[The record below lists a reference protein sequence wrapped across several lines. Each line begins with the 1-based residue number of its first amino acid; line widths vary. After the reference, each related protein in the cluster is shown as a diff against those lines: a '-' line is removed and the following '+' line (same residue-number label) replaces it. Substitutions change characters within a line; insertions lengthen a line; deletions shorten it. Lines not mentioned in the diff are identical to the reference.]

1 MSSSAAEPRPV
12 LPILSIVA
20 GAIAALLA
28 AALLAGGGVL
38 LWASTA
44 KTDDGGWWSTGTHR
58 LSTGTRAL
66 TTQRLDVGTDAP
78 DWMFDSGRLAQA
90 RISAIG
96 HQPVFVGVG
105 PTRQVDRYLAGIGR
119 AELTDLDLDPFRATF
134 VRRPGPRMDLAAPG
148 GQRFWAASSSGAG
161 RRTVTWP
168 VRRGNWTVVVMNAD
182 ASPGVSVAMSAG
194 ARVPFVHD
202 LGIGLLVAGGVAGLG
217 AAALIGGGAARLRR
231 RAEPPQLAY
240 A

>member
-1 MSSSAAEPRPV
+1 MSSAAPAPRPV
-12 LPILSIVA
+12 LPIASIVA

-28 AALLAGGGVL
+28 AALLAGGGLL

-44 KTDDGGWWSTGTHR
+44 KTDEGGWWSTDAHR
-58 LSTGTRAL
+58 LATGTRAL

-78 DWMFDSGRLAQA
+78 DWVFDSGHLAQV

-96 HQPVFVGVG
+96 HRPVFVGIA
-105 PTRQVDRYLAGIGR
+105 PTRRVDRYLAGIGR

-134 VRRPGPRMDLAAPG
+134 VRRPGPRMALAAPG
-148 GQRFWAASSSGAG
+148 SQRFWAASSSGAG
-161 RRTVTWP
+161 RRMVTWP
-168 VRRGNWTVVVMNAD
+168 VRRGDWTVVVMNAD
-182 ASPGVSVAMSAG
+182 ASPGVSVALSAG

-202 LGIGLLVAGGVAGLG
+202 LGVGLLVGGGVAGLG
-217 AAALIGGGAARLRR
+217 AAALIGAGAARLRR
-231 RAEPPQLAY
+231 RIEPAPLAY